1 MGGGPSST
9 ASASRAGSAAAGA
22 TASGG
27 GAAGG
32 GAGAGAEPRP
42 EGRLRVRLIDAS
54 FDLIA
59 SSESGDELGDELSA
73 SRGWTARRA
82 LEGAL
87 EGAIVVRPPLV
98 RNEGKEPR
106 RDTHVWSAHIGPSNG
121 AAAGHVVVTLEERLF
136 NAYSTIPG
144 DASTK

>member
-1 MGGGPSST
+1 
-9 ASASRAGSAAAGA
+9 
-22 TASGG
+22 
-27 GAAGG
+27 
-32 GAGAGAEPRP
+32 
-42 EGRLRVRLIDAS
+42 LIDAS

-87 EGAIVVRPPLV
+87 EGATVVRPPLV

-106 RDTHVWSAHIGPSNG
+106 SKSMLLPPVRAGYPQTPVIDIVGGGQLQDTYLY
-121 AAAGHVVVTLEERLF
+121 T
-136 NAYSTIPG
+136 
-144 DASTK
+144 